1 MAPVRSSSSAF
12 RNILLRRLPEEDR
25 AALLPHLVPM
35 DLPVGLELLSP
46 NSSIEWVYL
55 LERGL
60 ASMSAST
67 RDGRS
72 VEIGMMGREGVVGVS
87 ALFGHRPLS
96 HTAMMQGSG
105 DGHRI
110 RTGIFQNQMAKST
123 VLLQGVNDALHI
135 QMASFAQSG
144 VCNAMHEVE
153 PRLCRWLLTA
163 SDLTEVE
170 TMDLT
175 HEFLATMLGTRR
187 TSVSKAAG
195 ALQRAGL
202 ITYQRGHLTIVN
214 RSMLERAACEC
225 YGILRDAY
233 KQTFP
238 EKWA

>member
-1 MAPVRSSSSAF
+1 MAPVRSSSSVP
-12 RNILLRRLPEEDR
+12 RNIILRRLPEEDR
-25 AALLPHLVPM
+25 AALFPYLVPM
-35 DLPVGLELLSP
+35 DLPLGLDLLSP
-46 NSSIEWVYL
+46 DSSTEWVYL

-72 VEIGMMGREGVVGVS
+72 VEIGMIGREGVVGVS

-110 RTGIFQNQMAKST
+110 RTSTFQKQMAKSA
-123 VLLQGVNDALHI
+123 VLHQSVNDALHL

-163 SDLTEVE
+163 SDLMEVE
-170 TMDLT
+170 TLDLT
-175 HEFLATMLGTRR
+175 HEFLGTMLGTRR
-187 TSVSKAAG
+187 TSVSEAAG

-214 RSMLERAACEC
+214 RSLLEKSACEC
-225 YGILRDAY
+225 YGILREAY

-238 EKWA
+238 EK